1 LLNFET
7 VKYFSNERHEA
18 MRYDESLTK
27 YVEASVKSQTS
38 LALLNV
44 GQAAI
49 IAIGVASVMLL
60 AAKQRV
66 DGKATVGDFVAVMT
80 YLLQLYI
87 PLNFLGT
94 SYRMI
99 KTNLVDLEQMF
110 TLLDEAKEVE
120 DVPHAEQLQVENGL
134 VEFKHVSFHY
144 DPKVA
149 VLNDVRSRTLVARL
163 MQSCSFFCPPAFIRS
178 EARHRYRL
186 RWSHRRGKIYHYS
199 PLIPLL
205 RYQWWRNFD

>member
-1 LLNFET
+1 
-7 VKYFSNERHEA
+7 

-38 LALLNV
+38 LAFLNV

-60 AAKQRV
+60 AAKQHI

-110 TLLDEAKEVE
+110 ALLDEAKEVE
-120 DVPHAEQLQVENGL
+120 DVPDAEPLSVDNGL

-144 DPKVA
+144 DPKVP
-149 VLNDVRSRTLVARL
+149 VLNDVRISRA
-163 MQSCSFFCPPAFIRS
+163 
-178 EARHRYRL
+178 
-186 RWSHRRGKIYHYS
+186 
-199 PLIPLL
+199 
-205 RYQWWRNFD
+205 

>member
-1 LLNFET
+1 MFRPDSTANNIAVDSLLNFET

-18 MRYDESLTK
+18 NRYNDSLSK

-49 IAIGVASVMLL
+49 IAVGVAGVMLL
-60 AAKQRV
+60 AAKQHLE
-66 DGKATVGDFVAVMT
+66 GNMTVGDFVAVNT

-110 TLLDEAKEVE
+110 ALLDETKEVQ
-120 DVPHAEQLQVENGL
+120 DVPHAPRLKVDKGL
-134 VEFKHVSFHY
+134 VEFKHVMFHY
-144 DPKVA
+144 DPKVP
-149 VLNDVRSRTLVARL
+149 VLNNVRILSQAHIALLTLLSRF
-163 MQSCSFFCPPAFIRS
+163 S
-178 EARHRYRL
+178 
-186 RWSHRRGKIYHYS
+186 SHS
-199 PLIPLL
+199 P
-205 RYQWWRNFD
+205 